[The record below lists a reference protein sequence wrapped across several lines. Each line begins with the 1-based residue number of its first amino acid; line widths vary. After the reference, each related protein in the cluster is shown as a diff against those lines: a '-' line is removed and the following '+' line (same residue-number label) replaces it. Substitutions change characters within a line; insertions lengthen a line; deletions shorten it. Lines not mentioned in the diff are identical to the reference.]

1 MQRTSPR
8 STGENS
14 VPNAGHLF
22 GDEIVGESDLVA
34 SATLVPSVAAD
45 STRFSPTT
53 SERGVKGRLSELG
66 VRSVCSGQLCYSL
79 RLAALCPASEL
90 ANRYSDA
97 KSLCDGIA
105 RQAN

>member
-1 MQRTSPR
+1 MQRTPPR

-14 VPNAGHLF
+14 IQNAGHLF
-22 GDEIVGESDLVA
+22 GGEIVGELVLVA

-66 VRSVCSGQLCYSL
+66 SVWSGTSLLFASLGCLFSGVCKCQPIFERQVDVRWDSSTG
-79 RLAALCPASEL
+79 
-90 ANRYSDA
+90 
-97 KSLCDGIA
+97 
-105 RQAN
+105 